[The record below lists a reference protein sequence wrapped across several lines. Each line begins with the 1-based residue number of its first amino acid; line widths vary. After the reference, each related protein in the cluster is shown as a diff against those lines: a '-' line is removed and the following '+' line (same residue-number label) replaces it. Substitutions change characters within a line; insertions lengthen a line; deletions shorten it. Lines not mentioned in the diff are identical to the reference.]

1 MGRKSVIGECQSRAH
16 VSISVRPSF
25 DRIFHSP
32 SFRLSRALRLFLGLT
47 QTAATVNLVRHPN
60 PPPFASG
67 KPLPYTRLLTKNSPH
82 HGDFALRNQDA
93 ARYARWAAY
102 TAVLIALVVAGVYA
116 RRAIQAAR
124 ARQSAPPP
132 IPASVQQE
140 SAEFSYVGTDQG
152 RQLFTIRAS
161 HATQYKDQNR
171 ALLQDVWITI
181 YGHDGSRNDNI
192 HTRECNYEPS
202 SGNVVCE
209 GDVQIDLASATPA
222 SGKPADKDL
231 QVTTRNL
238 SFNRESGDATTTAPV
253 QFRFPQGS
261 GHSDGMTYS
270 SQKEIV
276 RLAHNV
282 QLDLAASEK
291 SGGLPV
297 TATGGSME
305 ISRNDRLVVL
315 DAPANVRQGGR
326 EISADKISIELD
338 AEFRAR
344 HAIAQ
349 GHPQVASTDPRGKS
363 TATAAQFDL
372 FVNSDGWIERIVAD
386 GSAEGSREAPGSTDH
401 FTAAN
406 VVLNMTPQHNL
417 LREMTA
423 TGNVKATSRMGAE
436 SRAIETESLLATFGP
451 GQRDGQQAIQTVST
465 LAPGTIETKSADET
479 TTLHAKKFVAQ
490 FASTGR
496 LDSLQGHG
504 GATVTRKIGSAP
516 PQVIKAAELAAKFSP
531 DGEWQTLDETGDVH
545 FQQADRQASADRA
558 NIVRSTELILLDG
571 SPVLTDSMSRTTAKN
586 VAINQKSGDIRATG
600 GVLSTYFPSAQNS
613 AMSLGSGPGHI
624 SAETLTGST
633 TSGHV
638 TYLNHARLWQG
649 DSVLEANQIEIWRD
663 EKKLQATGSV
673 VANFPQASPPSPAQ
687 PNSQPPAKPSPAKS
701 ATIAPGTPSGPTLW
715 QIRAPTL
722 TYWGDTG
729 KAHLESGVT
738 ADSQQGSMQSRTLD
752 VFLTPAAPPKPTS
765 ATPASAKPTGQQP
778 PSEGRQ
784 LDHALALGGVTV
796 RQGDRRGTA
805 DQAEYT
811 ASDGKFVLSGGR
823 PTIIDASADTT
834 TGHSL
839 TFFVANDT
847 ILIDSQEGSRTLTK
861 HRVEK

>member
-1 MGRKSVIGECQSRAH
+1 
-16 VSISVRPSF
+16 
-25 DRIFHSP
+25 
-32 SFRLSRALRLFLGLT
+32 
-47 QTAATVNLVRHPN
+47 
-60 PPPFASG
+60 
-67 KPLPYTRLLTKNSPH
+67 
-82 HGDFALRNQDA
+82 
-93 ARYARWAAY
+93 
-102 TAVLIALVVAGVYA
+102 
-116 RRAIQAAR
+116 
-124 ARQSAPPP
+124 
-132 IPASVQQE
+132 VQQE

-152 RQLFTIRAS
+152 RALFTIRAS

-192 HTRECNYEPS
+192 HTRECNYEPTT
-202 SGNVVCE
+202 GNVVCE
-209 GDVQIDLASATPA
+209 GDVKIDLASATPA
-222 SGKPADKDL
+222 GDSGERADKTL

-253 QFRFPQGS
+253 QFRFPQGE
-261 GHSDGMTYS
+261 GHSDGMVYS

-276 RLAHNV
+276 RLTHNV
-282 QLDLAASEK
+282 QLDLAASDK

-305 ISRNDRLVVL
+305 ISRNDRMVQL

-326 EISADKISIELD
+326 TISADKISIELD

-344 HAIAQ
+344 HAIAT
-349 GHPQVASTDPRGKS
+349 GHPQVTSTDPRGKS
-363 TATAAQFDL
+363 TSTASQFDL
-372 FVNSDGWIERIVAD
+372 YVNADGWIERIVAD
-386 GSAEGSREAPGSTDH
+386 GNVEGSREAVGGADH

-406 VVLNMTPQHNL
+406 VVINMTPQHNL

-423 TGNVKATSRMGAE
+423 TGNVKANSRLGAE
-436 SRAIETESLLATFGP
+436 SRSIETESLLATFAP
-451 GQRDGQQAIQTVST
+451 GQRPAQRNDQHDVQQVIQTVST

-479 TTLHAKKFVAQ
+479 TTVRAKRFVAQ
-490 FASTGR
+490 FAPTGR
-496 LDSLQGHG
+496 LDTLLGHG
-504 GATVTRKIGSAP
+504 GATVSRKIGNAP
-516 PQVIKAAELAAKFSP
+516 LQIIKAAELAAKFSP
-531 DGEWQTLDETGDVH
+531 DGEWQQLDETGDVH

-571 SPVLTDSMSRTTAKN
+571 SPVLTDSMSRTTATS
-586 VAINQKSGDIRATG
+586 VAINQKSGDIRASG
-600 GVLSTYFPSAQNS
+600 GVQSTYFPTAQNS

-624 SAETLTGST
+624 SAATLTGST

-638 TYLNHARLWQG
+638 TYVDHARLWQG

-663 EKKLQATGSV
+663 EKKLQATGNV
-673 VANFPQASPPSPAQ
+673 VANFPQASPPGQIPAG
-687 PNSQPPAKPSPAKS
+687 PAAGASTK
-701 ATIAPGTPSGPTLW
+701 TISTTSSGPTLW
-715 QIRAPTL
+715 QIRAPML

-729 KAHLESGVT
+729 KAHLETGVT

-752 VFLTPAAPPKPTS
+752 VFLTAASAPAKPSPAAQKP
-765 ATPASAKPTGQQP
+765 AQAAA
-778 PSEGRQ
+778 EGRQ

-796 RQGDRRGTA
+796 RQADRRGTA

-811 ASDGKFVLSGGR
+811 ASDGKFVLSGGQ
-823 PTIIDASADTT
+823 PTIIDASSDTT

>member
-1 MGRKSVIGECQSRAH
+1 
-16 VSISVRPSF
+16 
-25 DRIFHSP
+25 
-32 SFRLSRALRLFLGLT
+32 
-47 QTAATVNLVRHPN
+47 
-60 PPPFASG
+60 
-67 KPLPYTRLLTKNSPH
+67 
-82 HGDFALRNQDA
+82 
-93 ARYARWAAY
+93 
-102 TAVLIALVVAGVYA
+102 
-116 RRAIQAAR
+116 
-124 ARQSAPPP
+124 
-132 IPASVQQE
+132 VQQR

-152 RQLFTIRAS
+152 RALFTIRAS

-202 SGNVVCE
+202 SGNVACE

-222 SGKPADKDL
+222 SGKPADKSL

-238 SFNRESGDATTTAPV
+238 SFNRESGDATTTASV
-253 QFRFPQGS
+253 QFRFPQGT

-276 RLAHNV
+276 HLAQNV

-315 DAPANVRQGGR
+315 DAPANVRLGDR
-326 EISADKISIELD
+326 EVSADRISIELD

-349 GHPQVASTDPRGKS
+349 GHPQVTSTDPRGKS
-363 TATAAQFDL
+363 IANATQFDL
-372 FVNSDGWIERIVAD
+372 FLNSDGWIERINAD
-386 GSAEGSREAPGSTDH
+386 GSVVGSREAPGSTDH

-406 VVLNMTPQHNL
+406 VVLTMTPQHNL

-423 TGNVKATSRMGAE
+423 SGNVKATSRMGAE
-436 SRAIETESLLATFGP
+436 SRAIETESLLATFGL
-451 GQRDGQQAIQTVST
+451 GQHEGQQAIQTVST

-479 TTLHAKKFVAQ
+479 TALHAKRFVAQ
-490 FASTGR
+490 FAATGH
-496 LDSLQGHG
+496 LDTLLGHG

-516 PQVIKAAELAAKFSP
+516 PQIIKAAELAAQFSP

-663 EKKLQATGSV
+663 EKKLQATTNV
-673 VANFPQASPPSPAQ
+673 VANFPQASPPPQ
-687 PNSQPPAKPSPAKS
+687 PSAQPPAKASPTKS
-701 ATIAPGTPSGPTLW
+701 ATAATTAPSAPTLW
-715 QIRAPTL
+715 QIRAPML

-729 KAHLESGVT
+729 KAHLETGVT

-752 VFLTPAAPPKPTS
+752 VFLTPAGS
-765 ATPASAKPTGQQP
+765 APASAKPNQQP

-805 DQAEYT
+805 EQAEYT
-811 ASDGKFVLSGGR
+811 ASDGRFVLSGGR
-823 PTIIDASADTT
+823 PTIIDASSDTT

>member
-1 MGRKSVIGECQSRAH
+1 LSPGRTHHTPFESRHA
-16 VSISVRPSF
+16 RPK
-25 DRIFHSP
+25 
-32 SFRLSRALRLFLGLT
+32 RA
-47 QTAATVNLVRHPN
+47 PK
-60 PPPFASG
+60 FASR
-67 KPLPYTRLLTKNSPH
+67 KPLTYTRLLTKYSPTQ
-82 HGDFALRNQDA
+82 GAIALRNQES
-93 ARYARWAAY
+93 ARYARWAAW
-102 TAVLIALVVAGVYA
+102 AAAAIVLVVAGVYA
-116 RRAIQAAR
+116 QRAIRAAR
-124 ARQSAPPP
+124 ARKNAPPS
-132 IPASVQQE
+132 IPESVQQQ

-152 RQLFTIRAS
+152 RALFTIRAS

-202 SGNVVCE
+202 TGNVVCE

-222 SGKPADKDL
+222 SGKPGDKSL
-231 QVTTRNL
+231 QVSTRNL
-238 SFNRESGDATTTAPV
+238 SFNRETGDATTTAPV
-253 QFRFPQGS
+253 QFRFPQGE
-261 GHSDGMTYS
+261 GRSDGMIYS

-276 RLAHNV
+276 HLTHNV
-282 QLDLAASEK
+282 QLDLAASDK

-305 ISRNDRLVVL
+305 ISRNDRMVEL

-326 EISADKISIELD
+326 ALSADKISIELD
-338 AEFRAR
+338 ADFRAR
-344 HAIAQ
+344 HAIAR
-349 GHPQVASTDPRGKS
+349 GHPQVTSDDPRGKS
-363 TATAAQFDL
+363 TATATQFDL

-386 GSAEGSREAPGSTDH
+386 GNVEGSRDAAGTADH
-401 FTAAN
+401 FSATN

-417 LREMTA
+417 LRELTA
-423 TGNVKATSRMGAE
+423 AGNVKTNSRMGAE
-436 SRAIETESLLATFGP
+436 SRSIETESLLATFGP
-451 GQRDGQQAIQTVST
+451 GRSDGQQVIQTVST

-479 TTLHAKKFVAQ
+479 TTLRAKRFVAQ
-490 FASTGR
+490 FAPTGR
-496 LDSLQGHG
+496 LDTLLGHG
-504 GATVTRKIGSAP
+504 GATVSRKIGSAP
-516 PQVIKAAELAAKFSP
+516 PQIIKAAELAAKFSP
-531 DGEWQTLDETGDVH
+531 DGEWQQLDETGDVH

-571 SPVLTDSMSRTTAKN
+571 SPVLTDSMSRTTATS
-586 VAINQKSGDIRATG
+586 VAINQKSGEIRASG

-624 SAETLTGST
+624 SAVTLTGST

-638 TYLNHARLWQG
+638 TYVGHARLWQG

-663 EKKLQATGSV
+663 EKKLQATGNV
-673 VANFPQASPPSPAQ
+673 VANFPQASPPAQ
-687 PNSQPPAKPSPAKS
+687 PVAKS
-701 ATIAPGTPSGPTLW
+701 SPVTSTRAISTAPSGPTLW
-715 QIRAPTL
+715 QIRAPML
-722 TYWGDTG
+722 TYGGDTG

-752 VFLTPAAPPKPTS
+752 VFLTPASEPARAKPS
-765 ATPASAKPTGQQP
+765 SASAKAP
-778 PSEGRQ
+778 PPPAGSATDGRQ

-811 ASDGKFVLSGGR
+811 ASDGKFVLSGGQ
-823 PTIIDASADTT
+823 PTIIDASSDTT

>member
-1 MGRKSVIGECQSRAH
+1 
-16 VSISVRPSF
+16 
-25 DRIFHSP
+25 
-32 SFRLSRALRLFLGLT
+32 
-47 QTAATVNLVRHPN
+47 
-60 PPPFASG
+60 
-67 KPLPYTRLLTKNSPH
+67 
-82 HGDFALRNQDA
+82 
-93 ARYARWAAY
+93 
-102 TAVLIALVVAGVYA
+102 
-116 RRAIQAAR
+116 
-124 ARQSAPPP
+124 
-132 IPASVQQE
+132 VQQD
-140 SAEFSYVGTDQG
+140 SAEFSYVGSDQG

-253 QFRFPQGS
+253 QFRFPQGE
-261 GHSDGMTYS
+261 GHSDGMIYS

-282 QLDLAASEK
+282 QLNLAASEK

-305 ISRNDRLVVL
+305 IRRNDRIVVL

-326 EISADKISIELD
+326 ELSADKISIELD

-363 TATAAQFDL
+363 TATATQFDL
-372 FVNSDGWIERIVAD
+372 FVNSEGWIERIVAD
-386 GSAEGSREAPGSTDH
+386 GSVVGSREAPGSTDH

-417 LREMTA
+417 LREMAA
-423 TGNVKATSRMGAE
+423 TGNVKANSRMGAE
-436 SRAIETESLLATFGP
+436 SRTIETESLLATFGP
-451 GQRDGQQAIQTVST
+451 GQHEGQQAVQTVST

-490 FASTGR
+490 FAPTGR
-496 LDSLQGHG
+496 LDTLLGHG

-516 PQVIKAAELAAKFSP
+516 PQIIKAAELAAKFSP
-531 DGEWQTLDETGDVH
+531 DGEWQTLDESGDVH

-558 NIVRSTELILLDG
+558 NVVRSTELILLDG
-571 SPVLTDSMSRTTAKN
+571 SPILTDSMSRTTAKN

-624 SAETLTGST
+624 SAENLTGST

-638 TYLNHARLWQG
+638 TYLGHARLWQG

-663 EKKLQATGSV
+663 EKRLQATGNV
-673 VANFPQASPPSPAQ
+673 VANFPQASPPAQ
-687 PNSQPPAKPSPAKS
+687 PSAQPPAKPSPAKS
-701 ATIAPGTPSGPTLW
+701 STLASANPSGPTLW
-715 QIRAPTL
+715 QIRAPML

-729 KAHLESGVT
+729 KAHLETGVT

-752 VFLTPAAPPKPTS
+752 VFLTPAPPPKPASSTS
-765 ATPASAKPTGQQP
+765 ASAKPNQQP

-811 ASDGKFVLSGGR
+811 ASDGRFVLSGGQ
-823 PTIIDASADTT
+823 PTIIDASSDTT

>member
-1 MGRKSVIGECQSRAH
+1 M
-16 VSISVRPSF
+16 
-25 DRIFHSP
+25 
-32 SFRLSRALRLFLGLT
+32 
-47 QTAATVNLVRHPN
+47 
-60 PPPFASG
+60 
-67 KPLPYTRLLTKNSPH
+67 
-82 HGDFALRNQDA
+82 
-93 ARYARWAAY
+93 
-102 TAVLIALVVAGVYA
+102 
-116 RRAIQAAR
+116 
-124 ARQSAPPP
+124 
-132 IPASVQQE
+132 QQE

-202 SGNVVCE
+202 TGNVVCE

-238 SFNRESGDATTTAPV
+238 SFNRESGEATTAAPV
-253 QFRFPQGS
+253 QFRFPQGT
-261 GHSDGMTYS
+261 GHADGMTYS
-270 SQKEIV
+270 SQQEIV

-282 QLDLAASEK
+282 QIDLAASEK

-305 ISRNDRLVVL
+305 IRRNDRMVVL

-349 GHPQVASTDPRGKS
+349 GHPQVASTDLRGKS

-386 GSAEGSREAPGSTDH
+386 GGVVGSREAPGSTDH
-401 FTAAN
+401 FSAAN

-417 LREMTA
+417 LREITA
-423 TGNVKATSRMGAE
+423 SGDVKAASRIGPQ
-436 SRAIETESLLATFGP
+436 SRSLETESLLATFGP
-451 GQRDGQQAIQTVST
+451 GPRQGQQAVQTVST

-479 TTLHAKKFVAQ
+479 TTLHANRFVAQ
-490 FASTGR
+490 FASTGH
-496 LDSLQGHG
+496 LDTLQGHG

-516 PQVIKAAELAAKFSP
+516 PQIIKAAELAAKFSP
-531 DGEWQTLDETGDVH
+531 DGEWRTLDETGDVH

-558 NIVRSTELILLDG
+558 NVVRSTELILLDG
-571 SPVLTDSMSRTTAKN
+571 SPVLADSMSRTTAKK
-586 VAINQKSGDIRATG
+586 VAINQKSGDISATG

-638 TYLNHARLWQG
+638 TYVGHARLWQG

-663 EKKLQATGSV
+663 EKRLQATGNV
-673 VANFPQASPPSPAQ
+673 VANFPQASPPTAAQSSAQ
-687 PNSQPPAKPSPAKS
+687 PSRAKTVPHEITPASHPPCHPAPRCGRS
-701 ATIAPGTPSGPTLW
+701 APPC
-715 QIRAPTL
+715 L
-722 TYWGDTG
+722 TYWGDSG
-729 KAHLESGVT
+729 KAHLETGVT

-752 VFLTPAAPPKPTS
+752 VFLTPTAPAKAS
-765 ATPASAKPTGQQP
+765 PAPAKPGQQP
-778 PSEGRQ
+778 LPSEGRQ

-811 ASDGKFVLSGGR
+811 ASDGKFVLSGGQ
-823 PTIIDASADTT
+823 PTIIDASSDTT

>member
-1 MGRKSVIGECQSRAH
+1 MCAAICPEWTHHPPFESRPA
-16 VSISVRPSF
+16 
-25 DRIFHSP
+25 
-32 SFRLSRALRLFLGLT
+32 RL
-47 QTAATVNLVRHPN
+47 N
-60 PPPFASG
+60 PAPPFASG
-67 KPLPYTRLLTKNSPH
+67 KPLPYTRPLTKYFPYP
-82 HGDFALRNQDA
+82 GDIALRNQES
-93 ARYARWAAY
+93 ARYARWAAW
-102 TAVLIALVVAGVYA
+102 AAAAIVLVVAGVYA
-116 RRAIQAAR
+116 RRAIRAAR
-124 ARQSAPPP
+124 VRQYAPPS
-132 IPASVQQE
+132 IPESVQQQ

-152 RQLFTIRAS
+152 RALFTIRAS

-192 HTRECNYEPS
+192 HTRECNYEPT
-202 SGNVVCE
+202 SGNFVCE
-209 GDVQIDLASATPA
+209 GDVQIDLASAAPTPG
-222 SGKPADKDL
+222 SSKPTEKTL

-253 QFRFPQGS
+253 QFRFPQGE
-261 GHSDGMTYS
+261 GHSDGMVYS

-276 RLAHNV
+276 RLTHNV
-282 QLDLAASEK
+282 QLDLAASDK

-305 ISRNDRLVVL
+305 ISRNDRMVQL

-326 EISADKISIELD
+326 TISADKISIELD
-338 AEFRAR
+338 ADFRAR

-349 GHPQVASTDPRGKS
+349 GHPQVTSNDPRGKS
-363 TATAAQFDL
+363 TATATQFDL
-372 FVNSDGWIERIVAD
+372 YLNSDGWIERIVAD
-386 GSAEGSREAPGSTDH
+386 GNVEGSRDAAGSADH
-401 FTAAN
+401 FSAAS
-406 VVLNMTPQHNL
+406 VVLNLTPQHNL
-417 LREMTA
+417 LHEMTA
-423 TGNVKATSRMGAE
+423 TGNVRANSHMGAE

-451 GQRDGQQAIQTVST
+451 GHSDGQQVVQTVST

-479 TTLHAKKFVAQ
+479 TTLHAKRFVAQ
-490 FASTGR
+490 FAPTGR
-496 LDSLQGHG
+496 LDTLLGHG
-504 GATVTRKIGSAP
+504 GAIVSRKIGNAP
-516 PQVIKAAELAAKFSP
+516 PQIIKAAELAAKFSP
-531 DGEWQTLDETGDVH
+531 DGEWQQLDETGDVH

-571 SPVLTDSMSRTTAKN
+571 SPVLTDSMSRTTATS
-586 VAINQKSGDIRATG
+586 VAINQKSGDIRASG

-624 SAETLTGST
+624 SAATLTGST

-638 TYLNHARLWQG
+638 TYVGHARLWQG

-663 EKKLQATGSV
+663 EKKLQATGNV
-673 VANFPQASPPSPAQ
+673 VANFPQAGAPPPQ
-687 PNSQPPAKPSPAKS
+687 PQAKS
-701 ATIAPGTPSGPTLW
+701 APAPSTRVISSTPSGPTLW
-715 QIRAPTL
+715 QIRAPML

-729 KAHLESGVT
+729 KAHLETGVT

-752 VFLTPAAPPKPTS
+752 VFLTPAAP
-765 ATPASAKPTGQQP
+765 AKPSAAAQKPAQP
-778 PSEGRQ
+778 PADGRQ

-796 RQGDRRGTA
+796 RQADRRGTA

-811 ASDGKFVLSGGR
+811 ASDGKFVLSGGQ
-823 PTIIDASADTT
+823 PTIVDASSDTT

>member
-1 MGRKSVIGECQSRAH
+1 M
-16 VSISVRPSF
+16 
-25 DRIFHSP
+25 
-32 SFRLSRALRLFLGLT
+32 
-47 QTAATVNLVRHPN
+47 
-60 PPPFASG
+60 
-67 KPLPYTRLLTKNSPH
+67 
-82 HGDFALRNQDA
+82 
-93 ARYARWAAY
+93 
-102 TAVLIALVVAGVYA
+102 
-116 RRAIQAAR
+116 
-124 ARQSAPPP
+124 
-132 IPASVQQE
+132 QQE

-202 SGNVVCE
+202 TGNVVCE

-238 SFNRESGDATTTAPV
+238 SFNRESGEATTAAPV
-253 QFRFPQGS
+253 QFRFPQGT
-261 GHSDGMTYS
+261 GHADGMTYS
-270 SQKEIV
+270 SQQEIV

-282 QLDLAASEK
+282 QIDLAASEK

-305 ISRNDRLVVL
+305 IRRNDRMVVL

-349 GHPQVASTDPRGKS
+349 GHPQVASTDLRGKS

-386 GSAEGSREAPGSTDH
+386 GGVVGSREAPGSTDH
-401 FTAAN
+401 FSAAN

-417 LREMTA
+417 LREITA
-423 TGNVKATSRMGAE
+423 SGDVKAASRIGPQ
-436 SRAIETESLLATFGP
+436 SRSLETESLLATFGP
-451 GQRDGQQAIQTVST
+451 GPRQGQQAVQTVST

-479 TTLHAKKFVAQ
+479 TTLHANRFVAQ
-490 FASTGR
+490 FASTGH
-496 LDSLQGHG
+496 LDTLQGHG

-516 PQVIKAAELAAKFSP
+516 PQIIKAAELAAKFSP
-531 DGEWQTLDETGDVH
+531 DGEWRTLDETGDVH

-558 NIVRSTELILLDG
+558 NVVRSTELILLDG
-571 SPVLTDSMSRTTAKN
+571 SPVLADSMSRTTAKK
-586 VAINQKSGDIRATG
+586 VAINQKSGDISATG

-638 TYLNHARLWQG
+638 TYVGHARLWQG

-663 EKKLQATGSV
+663 EKRLQATGNV
-673 VANFPQASPPSPAQ
+673 VANFPQASPPTAAQSSAQ
-687 PNSQPPAKPSPAKS
+687 PSRAKTSPTRS
-701 ATIAPGTPSGPTLW
+701 RHLR
-715 QIRAPTL
+715 IRHAIRPHAVADPRPQL
-722 TYWGDTG
+722 TYWGDSG
-729 KAHLESGVT
+729 KAHLETGVT

-752 VFLTPAAPPKPTS
+752 VFLTPTAPPKAS
-765 ATPASAKPTGQQP
+765 PAPAKPGQQP
-778 PSEGRQ
+778 LPSEGRQ

-811 ASDGKFVLSGGR
+811 ASDGKFVLSGGQ
-823 PTIIDASADTT
+823 PTIIDASSDTT

>member
-1 MGRKSVIGECQSRAH
+1 V
-16 VSISVRPSF
+16 
-25 DRIFHSP
+25 
-32 SFRLSRALRLFLGLT
+32 
-47 QTAATVNLVRHPN
+47 
-60 PPPFASG
+60 
-67 KPLPYTRLLTKNSPH
+67 
-82 HGDFALRNQDA
+82 RNQDA

-102 TAVLIALVVAGVYA
+102 AAALIALIVAGVYA

-124 ARQSAPPP
+124 ARQQAPPP
-132 IPASVQQE
+132 IPESVQQE

-253 QFRFPQGS
+253 QFRFPQGT
-261 GHSDGMTYS
+261 GQADGMTYS

-297 TATGGSME
+297 TATGGGME

-326 EISADKISIELD
+326 QISADKISIELD
-338 AEFRAR
+338 EEFRAR
-344 HAIAQ
+344 RAIAQ
-349 GHPQVASTDPRGKS
+349 GHPQVSSTDPRGKA
-363 TATAAQFDL
+363 TATATQFDI

-386 GSAEGSREAPGSTDH
+386 GSVVGSREAPGSTDH

-417 LREMTA
+417 LREIKA
-423 TGNVKATSRMGAE
+423 TGNVKATSRLGPQ
-436 SRAIETESLLATFGP
+436 SRALESESLLATFGP
-451 GQRDGQQAIQTVST
+451 GPRAGQQAVQTVST
-465 LAPGTIETKSADET
+465 LAPGTIETASADET
-479 TTLHAKKFVAQ
+479 TTLHAKRFVAQ
-490 FASTGR
+490 FASTGH
-496 LDSLQGHG
+496 LDTLQGHG
-504 GATVTRKIGSAP
+504 GATVTRKIGNAAP
-516 PQVIKAAELAAKFSP
+516 QIIKAAELAAKFSP

-558 NIVRSTELILLDG
+558 NVVRSTQLILLDG
-571 SPVLTDSMSRTTAKN
+571 SPVLTDSMSRTTAKK
-586 VAINQKSGDIRATG
+586 VAINQKSGDISATG
-600 GVLSTYFPSAQNS
+600 GVLSTYFPSVQNS

-638 TYLNHARLWQG
+638 TYLGHARLWQG

-663 EKKLQATGSV
+663 EKKLQATGNV
-673 VANFPQASPPSPAQ
+673 VANFPQASPPASAQ
-687 PNSQPPAKPSPAKS
+687 SSPAKPSSPKS
-701 ATIAPGTPSGPTLW
+701 ATLTTSSGPTLW
-715 QIRAPTL
+715 QIRAPML

-729 KAHLESGVT
+729 KAHLETGVT

-752 VFLTPAAPPKPTS
+752 VFLTQQAAPLKPGS
-765 ATPASAKPTGQQP
+765 NASASAKPGQQP
-778 PSEGRQ
+778 PLEGRQ

-796 RQGDRRGTA
+796 RQADRRGTA

-811 ASDGKFVLSGGR
+811 ASDGRFVLSGGQ
-823 PTIIDASADTT
+823 PTIIDASSDTT

>member
-60 PPPFASG
+60 PPPFASR

-209 GDVQIDLASATPA
+209 GEVQIDLASATPA

-291 SGGLPV
+291 SGGLPG

-363 TATAAQFDL
+363 TATATQFDL

-386 GSAEGSREAPGSTDH
+386 GSAEGSREAPGSADH

-531 DGEWQTLDETGDVH
+531 DGEWQPPDARPTT
-545 FQQADRQASADRA
+545 ARP
-558 NIVRSTELILLDG
+558 TELILLDG
-571 SPVLTDSMSRTTAKN
+571 SPVLTDSMSRPTAKN

-613 AMSLGSGPGHI
+613 GMSLGSGPGHI
-624 SAETLTGST
+624 SAEALTGST

-722 TYWGDTG
+722 SYWGDTG
-729 KAHLESGVT
+729 EAHLESGVT

>member
-1 MGRKSVIGECQSRAH
+1 V
-16 VSISVRPSF
+16 
-25 DRIFHSP
+25 
-32 SFRLSRALRLFLGLT
+32 
-47 QTAATVNLVRHPN
+47 
-60 PPPFASG
+60 
-67 KPLPYTRLLTKNSPH
+67 
-82 HGDFALRNQDA
+82 
-93 ARYARWAAY
+93 
-102 TAVLIALVVAGVYA
+102 LVVAGVYA
-116 RRAIQAAR
+116 QRAIRAAR
-124 ARQSAPPP
+124 ARQNAPPS
-132 IPASVQQE
+132 IPASVQQQ

-152 RQLFTIRAS
+152 RALFTIRAS

-202 SGNVVCE
+202 TGNVVCE

-222 SGKPADKDL
+222 SGKPGGKSL

-238 SFNRESGDATTTAPV
+238 SFNRESGDATTTALV
-253 QFRFPQGS
+253 QFRFPEGE
-261 GHSDGMTYS
+261 GHADGMVYS

-276 RLAHNV
+276 RLTHNV
-282 QLDLAASEK
+282 QLDLAASDK

-297 TATGGSME
+297 TATGGSMA
-305 ISRNDRLVVL
+305 ISRNDRMVEL

-326 EISADKISIELD
+326 ELTADKISIELD
-338 AEFRAR
+338 ADFRAR
-344 HAIAQ
+344 HAIAH
-349 GHPQVASTDPRGKS
+349 GHPQVTSTDPRGKS
-363 TATAAQFDL
+363 TAIATQFDL

-386 GSAEGSREAPGSTDH
+386 GNVEGSREAAGSTDH
-401 FTAAN
+401 FTAAD

-423 TGNVKATSRMGAE
+423 SGNVKANSHMGNE
-436 SRAIETESLLATFGP
+436 SRSIETESLLATFGP
-451 GQRDGQQAIQTVST
+451 SQHDGQQVIQTVST

-479 TTLHAKKFVAQ
+479 TALRAKRFVAQ
-490 FASTGR
+490 FAPTGR
-496 LDSLQGHG
+496 LDTLLGHG
-504 GATVTRKIGSAP
+504 GATVSRKIGSAP
-516 PQVIKAAELAAKFSP
+516 PQIIKAAELAAKFSP
-531 DGEWQTLDETGDVH
+531 DGEWRQLDETGDVH

-558 NIVRSTELILLDG
+558 NVVRSTELILLDG
-571 SPVLTDSMSRTTAKN
+571 SPVLTDSMSRTTAAS
-586 VAINQKSGDIRATG
+586 VAINQKSGEIRASG
-600 GVLSTYFPSAQNS
+600 GVLSTYFPTAQNS

-624 SAETLTGST
+624 SAATLAGSA

-638 TYLNHARLWQG
+638 TYVGHARLWQG

-663 EKKLQATGSV
+663 EKKLQATGNV
-673 VANFPQASPPSPAQ
+673 VANFPQAGSLPA
-687 PNSQPPAKPSPAKS
+687 QPPAKSSPAAS
-701 ATIAPGTPSGPTLW
+701 TRAISTAPSGPTLW
-715 QIRAPTL
+715 QIRAPML

-729 KAHLESGVT
+729 KAHLEGGVT

-752 VFLTPAAPPKPTS
+752 VFLTAPA
-765 ATPASAKPTGQQP
+765 ASAKTFSASAKAA
-778 PSEGRQ
+778 PSLAGNPAEGRQ

-805 DQAEYT
+805 DQAAYT
-811 ASDGKFVLSGGR
+811 ASDGKFVLSGGQ
-823 PTIIDASADTT
+823 PTIIDASSDTT

>member
-1 MGRKSVIGECQSRAH
+1 
-16 VSISVRPSF
+16 
-25 DRIFHSP
+25 
-32 SFRLSRALRLFLGLT
+32 
-47 QTAATVNLVRHPN
+47 
-60 PPPFASG
+60 
-67 KPLPYTRLLTKNSPH
+67 
-82 HGDFALRNQDA
+82 
-93 ARYARWAAY
+93 
-102 TAVLIALVVAGVYA
+102 
-116 RRAIQAAR
+116 
-124 ARQSAPPP
+124 
-132 IPASVQQE
+132 VQQE

-192 HTRECNYEPS
+192 HTRECNYQPS
-202 SGNVVCE
+202 TGNVVCE

-253 QFRFPQGS
+253 QFRFPQGT
-261 GHSDGMTYS
+261 GHADGMTYS

-282 QLDLAASEK
+282 KLDLAASEK

-305 ISRNDRLVVL
+305 ISRNDRMVVL

-344 HAIAQ
+344 HAVAQ
-349 GHPQVASTDPRGKS
+349 GRPEVTSSDALRKS
-363 TATAAQFDL
+363 TATATQFDL
-372 FVNSDGWIERIVAD
+372 FVDSDGWIERVVAD
-386 GSAEGSREAPGSTDH
+386 GSVEGSREAPDSTDH
-401 FTAAN
+401 FSAAN
-406 VVLNMTPQHNL
+406 VVLTMTPQHNL
-417 LREMTA
+417 LREMAA
-423 TGNVKATSRMGAE
+423 TGNVKATSRMSAE

-451 GQRDGQQAIQTVST
+451 GQHEGQQSIQNVRT
-465 LAPGTIETKSADET
+465 LAPGTIETKSAEET
-479 TTLHAKKFVAQ
+479 TTLHAKRFVAQ

-496 LDSLQGHG
+496 LDTLLGHG
-504 GATVTRKIGSAP
+504 GATVTRRIGSAP
-516 PQVIKAAELAAKFSP
+516 PQIIKAAELAAKFST

-571 SPVLTDSMSRTTAKN
+571 SPVLSDSMSRTTAKN

-649 DSVLEANQIEIWRD
+649 DSVLESNQIEIWRD
-663 EKKLQATGSV
+663 EKKLQATGNV
-673 VANFPQASPPSPAQ
+673 VANFPQASPPAQ
-687 PNSQPPAKPSPAKS
+687 PSAQPFAKPSSTKS
-701 ATIAPGTPSGPTLW
+701 ATAASATPSGPTLW
-715 QIRAPTL
+715 QIRAPML

-729 KAHLESGVT
+729 KAHLETGVT

-752 VFLTPAAPPKPTS
+752 VFLTPAAPSKASAANAGSTS
-765 ATPASAKPTGQQP
+765 TPPASAKPGQQL

-796 RQGDRRGTA
+796 RQADRRGTA

-811 ASDGKFVLSGGR
+811 ASDGRFVLSGGQ
-823 PTIIDASADTT
+823 PTIIDASSDTT

>member
-1 MGRKSVIGECQSRAH
+1 MRPKRA
-16 VSISVRPSF
+16 PK
-25 DRIFHSP
+25 
-32 SFRLSRALRLFLGLT
+32 
-47 QTAATVNLVRHPN
+47 
-60 PPPFASG
+60 FASR
-67 KPLPYTRLLTKNSPH
+67 KPLTYTRPLTNYSPYQ
-82 HGDFALRNQDA
+82 GAIALRNQES
-93 ARYARWAAY
+93 ARYARWAAWA
-102 TAVLIALVVAGVYA
+102 AVAIVLVVAGVYA
-116 RRAIQAAR
+116 QRAIRAAR
-124 ARQSAPPP
+124 ARQNAPPS
-132 IPASVQQE
+132 IPASVQQQ

-152 RQLFTIRAS
+152 RALFTIRAS

-202 SGNVVCE
+202 TGNVVCE
-209 GDVQIDLASATPA
+209 GDVQIDLASATPT
-222 SGKPADKDL
+222 SGKPGDKSL

-253 QFRFPQGS
+253 QFRFPQGE
-261 GHSDGMTYS
+261 GHSEGMIYS

-276 RLAHNV
+276 HLTRNV
-282 QLDLAASEK
+282 QLDLAASDK

-305 ISRNDRLVVL
+305 ISRNDRMVQL

-326 EISADKISIELD
+326 ALSADKISIELD
-338 AEFRAR
+338 ADFRAR
-344 HAIAQ
+344 HAIAL
-349 GHPQVASTDPRGKS
+349 GHPQVTSDDPRGKS
-363 TATAAQFDL
+363 TVTATQFDL
-372 FVNSDGWIERIVAD
+372 FMNSDGWIERIVAD
-386 GSAEGSREAPGSTDH
+386 GNVEGSREAAGGADH

-423 TGNVKATSRMGAE
+423 TGNVKANSRMTAE
-436 SRAIETESLLATFGP
+436 SRSIETESLLATFGP
-451 GQRDGQQAIQTVST
+451 GHSDGQQVIQTVST
-465 LAPGTIETKSADET
+465 LAPGTIETKTADET
-479 TTLHAKKFVAQ
+479 TTLHAKRFVAQ
-490 FASTGR
+490 FAPTGR
-496 LDSLQGHG
+496 LDTLLGHG
-504 GATVTRKIGSAP
+504 GATVSRKIGSAP
-516 PQVIKAAELAAKFSP
+516 PQIIKAAELAAKFSP
-531 DGEWQTLDETGDVH
+531 DGEWQQLDETGDVH

-571 SPVLTDSMSRTTAKN
+571 SPVLTDSMSRTTATS
-586 VAINQKSGDIRATG
+586 VAINQKSGDIRVSG
-600 GVLSTYFPSAQNS
+600 GVLSTYFPTAQNS

-624 SAETLTGST
+624 SAATLTGST

-638 TYLNHARLWQG
+638 TYVGHARLWQG

-663 EKKLQATGSV
+663 EKKLQATGNV
-673 VANFPQASPPSPAQ
+673 VANFPQATPPA
-687 PNSQPPAKPSPAKS
+687 QPPAKTGASTKAIS
-701 ATIAPGTPSGPTLW
+701 TSPSGPTLW
-715 QIRAPTL
+715 QIRAPML

-729 KAHLESGVT
+729 KAHLEGGVT

-752 VFLTPAAPPKPTS
+752 VFLTAPA
-765 ATPASAKPTGQQP
+765 ASAKPSSASAKAPATSAGNP
-778 PSEGRQ
+778 AEGRQ

-811 ASDGKFVLSGGR
+811 ASDGKFVLSGGQ
-823 PTIIDASADTT
+823 PTIIDASSDTT

>member
-1 MGRKSVIGECQSRAH
+1 
-16 VSISVRPSF
+16 
-25 DRIFHSP
+25 
-32 SFRLSRALRLFLGLT
+32 
-47 QTAATVNLVRHPN
+47 
-60 PPPFASG
+60 
-67 KPLPYTRLLTKNSPH
+67 
-82 HGDFALRNQDA
+82 
-93 ARYARWAAY
+93 
-102 TAVLIALVVAGVYA
+102 
-116 RRAIQAAR
+116 
-124 ARQSAPPP
+124 
-132 IPASVQQE
+132 VQQE

-152 RQLFTIRAS
+152 RALFTIRAS
-161 HATQYKDQNR
+161 RATQYKDQNR

-222 SGKPADKDL
+222 SGKPGDKSL

-238 SFNRESGDATTTAPV
+238 AFNRESGDATTDAPV
-253 QFRFPQGS
+253 QFRFPQGE
-261 GHSDGMTYS
+261 GHSDGMVYS

-276 RLAHNV
+276 RLTHNV
-282 QLDLAASEK
+282 QLDLAASDK

-305 ISRNDRLVVL
+305 ISRNDRMVEL

-326 EISADKISIELD
+326 ALSADKISIELD

-344 HAIAQ
+344 HAIAT
-349 GHPQVASTDPRGKS
+349 GHPQVTSADARGKS
-363 TATAAQFDL
+363 TSTANQFDL
-372 FVNSDGWIERIVAD
+372 FVNPDGWIERVVAD
-386 GSAEGSREAPGSTDH
+386 GNVEGSREAAGSTDH

-406 VVLNMTPQHNL
+406 LVLNMTPQHNL

-423 TGNVKATSRMGAE
+423 TGNVKANSHMGAE
-436 SRAIETESLLATFGP
+436 SRAIETELLLATFGP
-451 GQRDGQQAIQTVST
+451 GHNDGQQAIQTVST

-479 TTLHAKKFVAQ
+479 TTLHAKRFVAQ
-490 FASTGR
+490 FAPSGR
-496 LDSLQGHG
+496 LDTLLGHG
-504 GATVTRKIGSAP
+504 GATVSRKIGNAP
-516 PQVIKAAELAAKFSP
+516 PQIIKAAELAAKFSP
-531 DGEWQTLDETGDVH
+531 DGAWQQLDETGDVH

-571 SPVLTDSMSRTTAKN
+571 SPVLTDSMSRTTASS
-586 VAINQKSGDIRATG
+586 VAINQKSGDIRASG

-624 SAETLTGST
+624 SAVTLSGST
-633 TSGHV
+633 SSGHV
-638 TYLNHARLWQG
+638 TYVGHARLWQG

-663 EKKLQATGSV
+663 DKKLQATGNV
-673 VANFPQASPPSPAQ
+673 VANFPQAAPPAQ
-687 PNSQPPAKPSPAKS
+687 LSASPSSS
-701 ATIAPGTPSGPTLW
+701 ASTKAISTTPSGPTLW

-729 KAHLESGVT
+729 KAHLETGVN

-752 VFLTPAAPPKPTS
+752 VFLTPATAQ
-765 ATPASAKPTGQQP
+765 AKPSSAAAKPARP
-778 PSEGRQ
+778 PAGAPAESRQ

-811 ASDGKFVLSGGR
+811 ASDGKFVLSGGK
-823 PTIIDASADTT
+823 PTIIDASSDTT

>member
-1 MGRKSVIGECQSRAH
+1 V
-16 VSISVRPSF
+16 
-25 DRIFHSP
+25 
-32 SFRLSRALRLFLGLT
+32 
-47 QTAATVNLVRHPN
+47 
-60 PPPFASG
+60 
-67 KPLPYTRLLTKNSPH
+67 
-82 HGDFALRNQDA
+82 
-93 ARYARWAAY
+93 
-102 TAVLIALVVAGVYA
+102 LVVAGVYA
-116 RRAIQAAR
+116 QRAIRAAR
-124 ARQSAPPP
+124 ARQNAPPS
-132 IPASVQQE
+132 IPASVQQQ

-152 RQLFTIRAS
+152 RALFTIRAS

-202 SGNVVCE
+202 TGNVVCE
-209 GDVQIDLASATPA
+209 GDVQIELASATPA
-222 SGKPADKDL
+222 SGKPGDKSL
-231 QVTTRNL
+231 QVSTRNL

-253 QFRFPQGS
+253 QFRFPEGE
-261 GHSDGMTYS
+261 GHADGMVYS

-276 RLAHNV
+276 QLTHNV
-282 QLDLAASEK
+282 QLNLAASDK

-297 TATGGSME
+297 TAAGGSMA
-305 ISRNDRLVVL
+305 ISRNDRMVEL

-326 EISADKISIELD
+326 ELTADKISIELD
-338 AEFRAR
+338 ADFRAR

-349 GHPQVASTDPRGKS
+349 GHPQVTSTDPRGKS
-363 TATAAQFDL
+363 TATATQFDL

-386 GSAEGSREAPGSTDH
+386 GNVEGSREAAGSTDH
-401 FTAAN
+401 FISAN

-423 TGNVKATSRMGAE
+423 TGNVKANSHMGAE

-451 GQRDGQQAIQTVST
+451 GHSDGQQVIKTVST
-465 LAPGTIETKSADET
+465 LAPGTIETKTADET
-479 TTLHAKKFVAQ
+479 TTLRAKRFVAQ
-490 FASTGR
+490 FAPTGR
-496 LDSLQGHG
+496 LDTLLGHG
-504 GATVTRKIGSAP
+504 GATVSRKIGSAP
-516 PQVIKAAELAAKFSP
+516 PQIIRAAELAAKFSP
-531 DGEWQTLDETGDVH
+531 DGEWQQLDETGDVQ

-558 NIVRSTELILLDG
+558 NIVRATELILLDG
-571 SPVLTDSMSRTTAKN
+571 SPVLTDSMSRTTAAN
-586 VAINQKSGDIRATG
+586 VAINQKSGEIRASG

-624 SAETLTGST
+624 SAATLTGST

-638 TYLNHARLWQG
+638 TYVGHARLWQG
-649 DSVLEANQIEIWRD
+649 DSVLESNQIEIWRD
-663 EKKLQATGSV
+663 EKKLQATGNV
-673 VANFPQASPPSPAQ
+673 VANFPQAGPPPAQ
-687 PNSQPPAKPSPAKS
+687 PTAKTGGSTKAIS
-701 ATIAPGTPSGPTLW
+701 TAPSGPTLW
-715 QIRAPTL
+715 QIRAPML

-752 VFLTPAAPPKPTS
+752 VFLTPGATTS
-765 ATPASAKPTGQQP
+765 PAKPSSAAAKPAQP
-778 PSEGRQ
+778 PAGSPSEGRQ
-784 LDHALALGGVTV
+784 LDHALALGGVNV

-811 ASDGKFVLSGGR
+811 ASDGKFVLSGGQ
-823 PTIIDASADTT
+823 PTIIDASSDTT

-847 ILIDSQEGSRTLTK
+847 ILIDSQDGSRTLTK

>member
-1 MGRKSVIGECQSRAH
+1 L
-16 VSISVRPSF
+16 
-25 DRIFHSP
+25 SP
-32 SFRLSRALRLFLGLT
+32 RSCL
-47 QTAATVNLVRHPN
+47 NLAPK
-60 PPPFASG
+60 FASG
-67 KPLPYTRLLTKNSPH
+67 KPLAYTRRLISYSPH
-82 HGDFALRNQDA
+82 QGDIALRNQES
-93 ARYARWAAY
+93 ARYARWAAW
-102 TAVLIALVVAGVYA
+102 AAAAIALVVAGVYA
-116 RRAIQAAR
+116 QRAIRAAR
-124 ARQSAPPP
+124 ARQNAPPS
-132 IPASVQQE
+132 IPESVQQQ

-152 RQLFTIRAS
+152 RALFTIRAS

-192 HTRECNYEPS
+192 HTRECNYEPT

-209 GDVQIDLASATPA
+209 GDVQIDLASATPGTA
-222 SGKPADKDL
+222 SGKPGEKTL
-231 QVTTRNL
+231 QVSTSNL
-238 SFNRESGDATTTAPV
+238 SFNRESGDATTNAPV
-253 QFRFPQGS
+253 QFRFPQGT
-261 GHSDGMTYS
+261 GHSEGMIYS

-276 RLAHNV
+276 RLTHNV
-282 QLDLAASEK
+282 QLDLAASDK

-305 ISRNDRLVVL
+305 ISRNDRMVEL

-326 EISADKISIELD
+326 AISADKISIELD

-344 HAIAQ
+344 HAIVT
-349 GHPQVASTDPRGKS
+349 GHPQVTSSDARGKS
-363 TATAAQFDL
+363 TSSATQFDV
-372 FVNSDGWIERIVAD
+372 FVSPDGWIERVVAD
-386 GSAEGSREAPGSTDH
+386 GNVEGNREAADAADH

-417 LREMTA
+417 LREITA
-423 TGNVKATSRMGAE
+423 TGNVKANSRMGAE
-436 SRAIETESLLATFGP
+436 SRSIATESLLATFTP
-451 GQRDGQQAIQTVST
+451 GQRPGQHNDPHSEQHEDQQVIQTVST
-465 LAPGTIETKSADET
+465 LAPGTIETKSPDET
-479 TTLHAKKFVAQ
+479 TTLHARRFVAQ
-490 FASTGR
+490 FAPTGR
-496 LDSLQGHG
+496 LDTLLGHG
-504 GATVTRKIGSAP
+504 GAIVTRKLGNAP
-516 PQVIKAAELAAKFSP
+516 SQIIKAAELAAKFSP
-531 DGEWQTLDETGDVH
+531 DGEWQQLDETGDVH

-571 SPVLTDSMSRTTAKN
+571 SPVLTDSMSRTTATS
-586 VAINQKSGDIRATG
+586 VAINQKSGDIRASG

-624 SAETLTGST
+624 SAATLTGST

-638 TYLNHARLWQG
+638 TYVGHARLWQG
-649 DSVLEANQIEIWRD
+649 DSVLESNQIEIWRD
-663 EKKLQATGSV
+663 EKKLQATGKV
-673 VANFPQASPPSPAQ
+673 VANFPQASPPAQPLGSPAAAV
-687 PNSQPPAKPSPAKS
+687 STKAVS
-701 ATIAPGTPSGPTLW
+701 ATPSGPTLW
-715 QIRAPTL
+715 QIRAPML

-729 KAHLESGVT
+729 KAHLETGVT

-752 VFLTPAAPPKPTS
+752 VFLTPTTPTKPSQAPGKPSQAA
-765 ATPASAKPTGQQP
+765 A
-778 PSEGRQ
+778 EGRQ

-811 ASDGKFVLSGGR
+811 ASDGKFVLSGGQ
-823 PTIIDASADTT
+823 PTIIDASSDTT

-847 ILIDSQEGSRTLTK
+847 ILIDSQDGSRTLTK

>member
-1 MGRKSVIGECQSRAH
+1 
-16 VSISVRPSF
+16 
-25 DRIFHSP
+25 
-32 SFRLSRALRLFLGLT
+32 
-47 QTAATVNLVRHPN
+47 
-60 PPPFASG
+60 
-67 KPLPYTRLLTKNSPH
+67 
-82 HGDFALRNQDA
+82 
-93 ARYARWAAY
+93 
-102 TAVLIALVVAGVYA
+102 
-116 RRAIQAAR
+116 
-124 ARQSAPPP
+124 
-132 IPASVQQE
+132 
-140 SAEFSYVGTDQG
+140 
-152 RQLFTIRAS
+152 
-161 HATQYKDQNR
+161 
-171 ALLQDVWITI
+171 LLQDVWITI

-202 SGNVVCE
+202 TGNVVCE

-253 QFRFPQGS
+253 QFRFPQGT

-282 QLDLAASEK
+282 QLDLAASDK

-315 DAPANVRQGGR
+315 NAPANVRQGGR

-338 AEFRAR
+338 ADFRAR
-344 HAIAQ
+344 HAIAR
-349 GHPQVASTDPRGKS
+349 GHPQVTSTDPRGKS
-363 TATAAQFDL
+363 IANATQFDL
-372 FVNSDGWIERIVAD
+372 FVNSDGWIERVVAG
-386 GSAEGSREAPGSTDH
+386 GSVQGSREAPGSTDH

-406 VVLNMTPQHNL
+406 VVVSMTSQHNL

-423 TGNVKATSRMGAE
+423 TGNVKATSRMGTE
-436 SRAIETESLLATFGP
+436 SREIETESLLATFGP
-451 GQRDGQQAIQTVST
+451 GQHEGQQAIQTVST
-465 LAPGTIETKSADET
+465 LAPGTIETKSAEET
-479 TTLHAKKFVAQ
+479 TTLHAKRFVAQ
-490 FASTGR
+490 FASTGH
-496 LDSLQGHG
+496 LDTLQGHG

-516 PQVIKAAELAAKFSP
+516 PQIIRAAELAAKFSP
-531 DGEWQTLDETGDVH
+531 DGEWQTLDESGDVH

-586 VAINQKSGDIRATG
+586 VSINQKSGDIRATG

-638 TYLNHARLWQG
+638 TYLGHARLWQG

-673 VANFPQASPPSPAQ
+673 VANFPQASAAAQ
-687 PNSQPPAKPSPAKS
+687 PSAQPIAKPSPTRS

-715 QIRAPTL
+715 QIRAPML

-729 KAHLESGVT
+729 KAHLETGVT

-752 VFLTPAAPPKPTS
+752 VFLTPAAPPKPGSS
-765 ATPASAKPTGQQP
+765 APASAKPPGQQP
-778 PSEGRQ
+778 PAEGRQ

-796 RQGDRRGTA
+796 RQADRRGSA

-811 ASDGKFVLSGGR
+811 ASDGRFVLSGGK

>member
-1 MGRKSVIGECQSRAH
+1 M
-16 VSISVRPSF
+16 
-25 DRIFHSP
+25 
-32 SFRLSRALRLFLGLT
+32 
-47 QTAATVNLVRHPN
+47 
-60 PPPFASG
+60 
-67 KPLPYTRLLTKNSPH
+67 
-82 HGDFALRNQDA
+82 
-93 ARYARWAAY
+93 
-102 TAVLIALVVAGVYA
+102 
-116 RRAIQAAR
+116 
-124 ARQSAPPP
+124 
-132 IPASVQQE
+132 QQE

-202 SGNVVCE
+202 TGNVVCE

-238 SFNRESGDATTTAPV
+238 SFNRESGEATTAAPV
-253 QFRFPQGS
+253 QFRFPQGT
-261 GHSDGMTYS
+261 GHADGMTYS
-270 SQKEIV
+270 SQQEIV

-282 QLDLAASEK
+282 QIDLAASEK

-305 ISRNDRLVVL
+305 IRRNDRMVVL

-349 GHPQVASTDPRGKS
+349 GHPQVASTDLRGKS

-386 GSAEGSREAPGSTDH
+386 GGVVGSREAPGSTDH
-401 FTAAN
+401 FSAAN

-417 LREMTA
+417 LREITA
-423 TGNVKATSRMGAE
+423 SGDVKAASRIGPQ
-436 SRAIETESLLATFGP
+436 SRSLETESLLATFGP
-451 GQRDGQQAIQTVST
+451 GPRQGQQAVQTVST

-479 TTLHAKKFVAQ
+479 TTLHANRFVAQ
-490 FASTGR
+490 FASTGH
-496 LDSLQGHG
+496 LDTLQGHG

-516 PQVIKAAELAAKFSP
+516 PQIIKAAELAAKFSP
-531 DGEWQTLDETGDVH
+531 DGEWRTLDETGDVH

-558 NIVRSTELILLDG
+558 NVVRSTELILLDG
-571 SPVLTDSMSRTTAKN
+571 SPVLADSMSRTTAKK
-586 VAINQKSGDIRATG
+586 VAINQKSGDISATG

-638 TYLNHARLWQG
+638 TYVGHARLWQG

-663 EKKLQATGSV
+663 EKRLQATGNV
-673 VANFPQASPPSPAQ
+673 VANFPQASPPTAAQSSAQ
-687 PNSQPPAKPSPAKS
+687 PSPAKPSPTRS
-701 ATIAPGTPSGPTLW
+701 ATSASAMPSGPTLW
-715 QIRAPTL
+715 QIRAPML

-729 KAHLESGVT
+729 KAHLETGVT

-752 VFLTPAAPPKPTS
+752 VFLTPDSPAQAP
-765 ATPASAKPTGQQP
+765 QP
-778 PSEGRQ
+778 PPSPDQQVPAVEGRQ

-796 RQGDRRGTA
+796 RQADRRGTA

-811 ASDGKFVLSGGR
+811 ASDGKFVLSGGQ
-823 PTIIDASADTT
+823 PTIIDASSDTT

>member
-1 MGRKSVIGECQSRAH
+1 V
-16 VSISVRPSF
+16 
-25 DRIFHSP
+25 
-32 SFRLSRALRLFLGLT
+32 
-47 QTAATVNLVRHPN
+47 
-60 PPPFASG
+60 
-67 KPLPYTRLLTKNSPH
+67 
-82 HGDFALRNQDA
+82 
-93 ARYARWAAY
+93 
-102 TAVLIALVVAGVYA
+102 LVVAGVYA
-116 RRAIQAAR
+116 QRAIRAAR
-124 ARQSAPPP
+124 ARQNAPPS
-132 IPASVQQE
+132 IPASVQQQ

-152 RQLFTIRAS
+152 RALFTIRAS

-202 SGNVVCE
+202 TGNVVCE
-209 GDVQIDLASATPA
+209 GDVQIELASATPA
-222 SGKPADKDL
+222 SGKPGDKSL
-231 QVTTRNL
+231 QVSTRNL

-253 QFRFPQGS
+253 QFRFPEGE
-261 GHSDGMTYS
+261 GHADGMVYS

-276 RLAHNV
+276 RLTHNV
-282 QLDLAASEK
+282 QLDLAASDK

-297 TATGGSME
+297 TATGGSMA
-305 ISRNDRLVVL
+305 ISRNDRMVEL

-326 EISADKISIELD
+326 ELTADKISIELD
-338 AEFRAR
+338 ADFRAR

-349 GHPQVASTDPRGKS
+349 GHPQVTSTDPRGKS
-363 TATAAQFDL
+363 TATATQFDL

-386 GSAEGSREAPGSTDH
+386 GSVEGSREAAGGTDH
-401 FTAAN
+401 FTAAI

-423 TGNVKATSRMGAE
+423 TGNVKANSHMGAE
-436 SRAIETESLLATFGP
+436 SRSIETESLFATFGP
-451 GQRDGQQAIQTVST
+451 SQRASQQTDQQVIKTVST
-465 LAPGTIETKSADET
+465 LAPGTIETKTADET
-479 TTLHAKKFVAQ
+479 TTLRAKRFVAQ
-490 FASTGR
+490 FAPTGR
-496 LDSLQGHG
+496 LDTLLGHG
-504 GATVTRKIGSAP
+504 GATVSRKIGSAP
-516 PQVIKAAELAAKFSP
+516 PQIIRAAELAAKFSP
-531 DGEWQTLDETGDVH
+531 DGEWQQLDETGDVH

-558 NIVRSTELILLDG
+558 DIVRSTELILLDG
-571 SPVLTDSMSRTTAKN
+571 SPVLTDSMSRTTAAN
-586 VAINQKSGDIRATG
+586 VAINQKSGEIRASG

-624 SAETLTGST
+624 SAAALTGST

-638 TYLNHARLWQG
+638 TYVGHARLWQG
-649 DSVLEANQIEIWRD
+649 DSVLESNQIEIWRD

-673 VANFPQASPPSPAQ
+673 VANFPQAGPPSAQ
-687 PNSQPPAKPSPAKS
+687 PLAKTGASTKAIS
-701 ATIAPGTPSGPTLW
+701 TAPSGPTLW
-715 QIRAPTL
+715 QIRAPML

-738 ADSQQGSMQSRTLD
+738 ADSQQGSMQSRSLD
-752 VFLTPAAPPKPTS
+752 VFLTTGATTS
-765 ATPASAKPTGQQP
+765 PAKPSSAAAKPAQP
-778 PSEGRQ
+778 PAGSPSEGRQ

-811 ASDGKFVLSGGR
+811 ASDGKFVLSGGQ
-823 PTIIDASADTT
+823 PTIIDASSDTT

>member
-1 MGRKSVIGECQSRAH
+1 M
-16 VSISVRPSF
+16 
-25 DRIFHSP
+25 
-32 SFRLSRALRLFLGLT
+32 
-47 QTAATVNLVRHPN
+47 
-60 PPPFASG
+60 
-67 KPLPYTRLLTKNSPH
+67 
-82 HGDFALRNQDA
+82 
-93 ARYARWAAY
+93 
-102 TAVLIALVVAGVYA
+102 
-116 RRAIQAAR
+116 QAAR
-124 ARQSAPPP
+124 ARQNAPPP
-132 IPASVQQE
+132 IPESVQQE

-253 QFRFPQGS
+253 QFRFPQGE
-261 GHSDGMTYS
+261 GHSDGMIYS

-276 RLAHNV
+276 RLTHNV

-305 ISRNDRLVVL
+305 ISRNDRMVVL

-326 EISADKISIELD
+326 ELSADKISIELD

-349 GHPQVASTDPRGKS
+349 GHPQVTSTDPRGKS
-363 TATAAQFDL
+363 IANATQFDL

-386 GSAEGSREAPGSTDH
+386 GSVVGSREAPGSTDH

-406 VVLNMTPQHNL
+406 VVLTMTPQHNL

-423 TGNVKATSRMGAE
+423 TGNVKANSRMGPE
-436 SRAIETESLLATFGP
+436 SRAIETDSLLATFGP
-451 GQRDGQQAIQTVST
+451 GHYEGQQAIQTVST
-465 LAPGTIETKSADET
+465 LAPGTIETKSAEET
-479 TTLHAKKFVAQ
+479 TTLHAKRFVAQ

-496 LDSLQGHG
+496 LDTLQGHG

-558 NIVRSTELILLDG
+558 NVVRSTELILLDG

-638 TYLNHARLWQG
+638 TYLGHARLWQG

-663 EKKLQATGSV
+663 EKKLQATNNV
-673 VANFPQASPPSPAQ
+673 VANFPQASSPAQ
-687 PNSQPPAKPSPAKS
+687 ASAQPPTKPSPTKS
-701 ATIAPGTPSGPTLW
+701 ATTAAATPSGPTLW
-715 QIRAPTL
+715 QIRAPML

-729 KAHLESGVT
+729 KAHLETGVT

-752 VFLTPAAPPKPTS
+752 VFLTPAAAPKPPSPGSASSTS
-765 ATPASAKPTGQQP
+765 ASAKPNQQP
-778 PSEGRQ
+778 PAEGRQ

-796 RQGDRRGTA
+796 RQADRRGTA

-823 PTIIDASADTT
+823 PTIIDASSDTT

>member
-1 MGRKSVIGECQSRAH
+1 MAR
-16 VSISVRPSF
+16 
-25 DRIFHSP
+25 
-32 SFRLSRALRLFLGLT
+32 RL
-47 QTAATVNLVRHPN
+47 P
-60 PPPFASG
+60 PPPFASR
-67 KPLPYTRLLTKNSPH
+67 KPLTYTRPLNSYSPG

-102 TAVLIALVVAGVYA
+102 AAVLIALVVAGVYA

-124 ARQSAPPP
+124 ARQNAPPP

-202 SGNVVCE
+202 TGNVVCE

-253 QFRFPQGS
+253 QFRFPQGT

-282 QLDLAASEK
+282 QLDLAASDK

-338 AEFRAR
+338 ADFRAR
-344 HAIAQ
+344 HAIAR
-349 GHPQVASTDPRGKS
+349 GHPQVTSTDPRGKS
-363 TATAAQFDL
+363 IANATQFDL
-372 FVNSDGWIERIVAD
+372 FVNSDGWIERVVAG
-386 GSAEGSREAPGSTDH
+386 GSVEGSREAPGSTDH

-406 VVLNMTPQHNL
+406 VVVNMTPQHNL

-423 TGNVKATSRMGAE
+423 AGNVKATSRMGTE
-436 SRAIETESLLATFGP
+436 SREIETESLLATFGP
-451 GQRDGQQAIQTVST
+451 GQHEGQQAIQTVST
-465 LAPGTIETKSADET
+465 LAPGTIETKSAEET
-479 TTLHAKKFVAQ
+479 TTLHAKRFVAQ
-490 FASTGR
+490 FASTGH
-496 LDSLQGHG
+496 LDTLQGHG

-516 PQVIKAAELAAKFSP
+516 PQIIRAAELAAKFSP
-531 DGEWQTLDETGDVH
+531 DGEWQTLDESGDVH

-586 VAINQKSGDIRATG
+586 VSINQKSGDIRATG

-638 TYLNHARLWQG
+638 TYLGHARLWQG

-673 VANFPQASPPSPAQ
+673 VANFPQASAAAQ
-687 PNSQPPAKPSPAKS
+687 PSAQPIAKPSPTRS

-715 QIRAPTL
+715 QIRAPML

-729 KAHLESGVT
+729 KAHLETGVT

-752 VFLTPAAPPKPTS
+752 VFLTPAAPPKPGSS
-765 ATPASAKPTGQQP
+765 APASARPPGQQP
-778 PSEGRQ
+778 PAEGRQ

-796 RQGDRRGTA
+796 RQADRRGSA

-811 ASDGKFVLSGGR
+811 ASDGRFVLSGGK

>member
-1 MGRKSVIGECQSRAH
+1 LSVERTHHTPSGSSRA
-16 VSISVRPSF
+16 RK
-25 DRIFHSP
+25 
-32 SFRLSRALRLFLGLT
+32 RA
-47 QTAATVNLVRHPN
+47 
-60 PPPFASG
+60 PPFASS
-67 KPLPYTRLLTKNSPH
+67 KPLTYTRLLTKNSPH

-102 TAVLIALVVAGVYA
+102 AAVLIALVVAGVYA

-124 ARQSAPPP
+124 ARQNAPPP
-132 IPASVQQE
+132 IPESVQQE

-202 SGNVVCE
+202 TGNVVCE

-253 QFRFPQGS
+253 QFRFPQGE
-261 GHSDGMTYS
+261 GHSDGLIYS

-276 RLAHNV
+276 RLTHNV

-297 TATGGSME
+297 NATGGSME
-305 ISRNDRLVVL
+305 ISRNDRMVVL

-326 EISADKISIELD
+326 ELSADKISIELD

-349 GHPQVASTDPRGKS
+349 GHPQVTSTDPRGKS
-363 TATAAQFDL
+363 IANATQFDL
-372 FVNSDGWIERIVAD
+372 FVNSDGWIQRIVAD
-386 GSAEGSREAPGSTDH
+386 GSVVGSRDAPGSTDH

-406 VVLNMTPQHNL
+406 VVLTMTPQHNL
-417 LREMTA
+417 LREMAA
-423 TGNVKATSRMGAE
+423 TGNVKATSRMGPE
-436 SRAIETESLLATFGP
+436 SRAIETESLLAAFGP
-451 GQRDGQQAIQTVST
+451 GQHEGQQAIQTVST
-465 LAPGTIETKSADET
+465 LAPGTIETKSAEET

-496 LDSLQGHG
+496 LDTLLGHG

-516 PQVIKAAELAAKFSP
+516 PQIIKAAELAAKFSP
-531 DGEWQTLDETGDVH
+531 DGEWQALDETGDVH

-558 NIVRSTELILLDG
+558 NVVRSTQLILLDG
-571 SPVLTDSMSRTTAKN
+571 SPVLTDAMSRTTAKN

-638 TYLNHARLWQG
+638 TYLGHARLWQG

-663 EKKLQATGSV
+663 EKKLQATSNV
-673 VANFPQASPPSPAQ
+673 VANFAQASPPA
-687 PNSQPPAKPSPAKS
+687 QPPAKPSPVKS
-701 ATIAPGTPSGPTLW
+701 PTAASATPSGPTLW
-715 QIRAPTL
+715 QIRAPML

-729 KAHLESGVT
+729 KAHLETGVT
-738 ADSQQGSMQSRTLD
+738 ADSQQGSMRSRTLD
-752 VFLTPAAPPKPTS
+752 VFLTPAAPPKPS
-765 ATPASAKPTGQQP
+765 SASAKPNQQP

-796 RQGDRRGTA
+796 RQADRRGTA
-805 DQAEYT
+805 EQAEYT
-811 ASDGKFVLSGGR
+811 ASDGRFVLSGGQ
-823 PTIIDASADTT
+823 PTIIDASSDTT

>member
-152 RQLFTIRAS
+152 RALFTIRAS

-192 HTRECNYEPS
+192 HTRECNYEPA

-209 GDVQIDLASATPA
+209 GDVKIDLASAAPA
-222 SGKPADKDL
+222 GDPGRPADKTL
-231 QVTTRNL
+231 QVTTHNL
-238 SFNRESGDATTTAPV
+238 SFNRESGDATTSAPV
-253 QFRFPQGS
+253 QFRFPQGE
-261 GHSDGMTYS
+261 GHSDGMIYS

-276 RLAHNV
+276 RLSHNV

-291 SGGLPV
+291 IGGLPV

-451 GQRDGQQAIQTVST
+451 GQHEGQQAIQTVST
-465 LAPGTIETKSADET
+465 LAPGTIETKSAEET
-479 TTLHAKKFVAQ
+479 TTLHAKRFVAQ

-496 LDSLQGHG
+496 LDTLLGHG

-516 PQVIKAAELAAKFSP
+516 PQIIKAAELAAKFSP
-531 DGEWQTLDETGDVH
+531 DGEWQQLDETGDVH

-586 VAINQKSGDIRATG
+586 VAINQKSGDVRASG

-624 SAETLTGST
+624 SATTLTGST

-638 TYLNHARLWQG
+638 TYVGHARLWQG

-663 EKKLQATGSV
+663 EKKLQAAGNV
-673 VANFPQASPPSPAQ
+673 VANISQAAQPPANPSPA
-687 PNSQPPAKPSPAKS
+687 PSSKAIS
-701 ATIAPGTPSGPTLW
+701 TTPSGPTLW
-715 QIRAPTL
+715 QIRAPML

-729 KAHLESGVT
+729 KAHLEPGVS

-752 VFLTPAAPPKPTS
+752 VFLTPAA
-765 ATPASAKPTGQQP
+765 ASAKPSSATKPAQP
-778 PSEGRQ
+778 GAGSPAEGRQ

-796 RQGDRRGTA
+796 RQADRRGTA
-805 DQAEYT
+805 NQAEYT
-811 ASDGKFVLSGGR
+811 ASDGKFVLSGGQ
-823 PTIIDASADTT
+823 PTIIDASSDTT

-847 ILIDSQEGSRTLTK
+847 ILIDSQDGSRTLTK

>member
-1 MGRKSVIGECQSRAH
+1 
-16 VSISVRPSF
+16 
-25 DRIFHSP
+25 
-32 SFRLSRALRLFLGLT
+32 
-47 QTAATVNLVRHPN
+47 
-60 PPPFASG
+60 
-67 KPLPYTRLLTKNSPH
+67 
-82 HGDFALRNQDA
+82 
-93 ARYARWAAY
+93 
-102 TAVLIALVVAGVYA
+102 
-116 RRAIQAAR
+116 
-124 ARQSAPPP
+124 
-132 IPASVQQE
+132 
-140 SAEFSYVGTDQG
+140 
-152 RQLFTIRAS
+152 
-161 HATQYKDQNR
+161 
-171 ALLQDVWITI
+171 LLQDVWITI

-202 SGNVVCE
+202 TGNVVCE

-253 QFRFPQGS
+253 QFRFPQGT

-282 QLDLAASEK
+282 QLDLAASDK

-338 AEFRAR
+338 ADFRAR
-344 HAIAQ
+344 HAIAR
-349 GHPQVASTDPRGKS
+349 GHPQVTSTDPRGKS
-363 TATAAQFDL
+363 IANATQFDL
-372 FVNSDGWIERIVAD
+372 FVNSDGWIERVVAG
-386 GSAEGSREAPGSTDH
+386 GSVEGSREAPGSTDH

-406 VVLNMTPQHNL
+406 VVVNMTPQHNL

-423 TGNVKATSRMGAE
+423 AGNVKATSRMGTE
-436 SRAIETESLLATFGP
+436 SREIETESLLATFGP
-451 GQRDGQQAIQTVST
+451 GQHEGQQAIQTVST
-465 LAPGTIETKSADET
+465 LAPGTIETKSAEET
-479 TTLHAKKFVAQ
+479 TTLHAKRFVAQ
-490 FASTGR
+490 FASTGH
-496 LDSLQGHG
+496 LDTLQGHG

-516 PQVIKAAELAAKFSP
+516 PQIIRAAELAAKFSP
-531 DGEWQTLDETGDVH
+531 DGEWQTLDESGDVH

-586 VAINQKSGDIRATG
+586 VSINQKSGDIRATG

-638 TYLNHARLWQG
+638 TYLGHARLWQG

-673 VANFPQASPPSPAQ
+673 VANFPQASAAAQ
-687 PNSQPPAKPSPAKS
+687 PSAQPIAKPSPTRS

-715 QIRAPTL
+715 QIRAPML

-729 KAHLESGVT
+729 KAHLETGVT

-752 VFLTPAAPPKPTS
+752 VFLTPAAPPKLGSS
-765 ATPASAKPTGQQP
+765 APASAKPPGQQP
-778 PSEGRQ
+778 PAEGRQ

-796 RQGDRRGTA
+796 RQADRRGSA

-811 ASDGKFVLSGGR
+811 ASDGRFVLSGGK